1 MALQTTFNRLRR
13 EIGIKKC
20 IILDGNVGDVYLNE
34 KKQIVDLKTY
44 LIDMLKGMDYDDVLY
59 WDRIEG
65 VDGDVSRL
73 DVIDEVKVEG
83 DEYSFDDDE
92 ESAPKQEEKTGS
104 GLFKTPAEIFNVI
117 FKNLKKPNRK
127 IAFVLNWADY
137 LFTAGGQLPPDER
150 ELLTMLGKAIKDK
163 KVEYLNPDVNEST
176 IILVTSKVAM
186 FPISF
191 YQGNPEVSC
200 LTLSKPDREERE
212 KMIEK
217 VESGFEIKLKP
228 GETLLTCD
236 KKNEYVDMLDDFTN
250 REIVQ
255 MARLSREEGKMPFEQ
270 LYLLFKYGEKDN
282 PWEKLDYKA
291 VKNIKKI
298 LGERVVGQEERGS

>member
-1 MALQTTFNRLRR
+1 M
-13 EIGIKKC
+13 E
-20 IILDGNVGDVYLNE
+20 
-34 KKQIVDLKTY
+34 
-44 LIDMLKGMDYDDVLY
+44 YDDVLY
-59 WDRIEG
+59 WDRIDG

-73 DVIDEVKVEG
+73 SVIDEVEVEG
-83 DEYSFDDDE
+83 DAYSFDDDE
-92 ESAPKQEEKTGS
+92 ETTSTEEDKTGS
-104 GLFKTPAEIFNVI
+104 GLFKEPSEIFNII

-137 LFTAGGQLPPDER
+137 LFTTGGQLPPDER
-150 ELLTMLGKAIKDK
+150 ELLTLLGKAIKDK
-163 KVEYLNPDVNEST
+163 KVEYLNAEVNEST
-176 IILVTSKVAM
+176 IILITSKLAM

-191 YQGNPEVSC
+191 YQANPEVSC

-212 KMIEK
+212 KMLEK
-217 VESGFEIKLKP
+217 VESGFEVKLKP

-255 MARLSREEGKMPFEQ
+255 MARLSRKEGKMPFEQ

-291 VKNIKKI
+291 VKDIKKI
-298 LGERVVGQEERGS
+298 SGEIIEEL